1 MTLENWQEILVACF
15 RSSIFKGFTIF
26 YLISWIFIGNYILLN
41 LLLAI
46 LLDAFT
52 NDERLIDEIDFFEDK
67 SNLNDEIIINKK
79 VLDK

>member
-1 MTLENWQEILVACF
+1 MTLENWQEILIACL
-15 RSSIFKGFTIF
+15 RSSIFEGFTVF

-52 NDERLIDEIDFFEDK
+52 NDERLIEEIDFFEEK

-79 VLDK
+79 NLDQ

>member
-1 MTLENWQEILVACF
+1 MTLENWQEIMIACF

-52 NDERLIDEIDFFEDK
+52 NDERLSEEIEFFEEK
-67 SNLNDEIIINKK
+67 SDLKDEIIIDKK
-79 VLDK
+79 GMDR